1 MRVSHLSLVDFRNY
15 HHADVAFRPGLNLI
29 VGRNGQGKTNL
40 IEAIG
45 YVSTLSSHRNSQTS
59 ALIRS
64 GEHSAIIRMNIS
76 SLDREILC
84 EVQLNRAE
92 RNRAQLNKNP
102 VQLREISKWI
112 SSVLFAPEDLLIV
125 RGDPSA
131 RRKFIDEALIQ
142 LRPALAPT
150 FSDYDRAVKQRS
162 TLLRSAKH
170 ISRLQNV
177 DSTLEVW
184 DAKIAD
190 LGTEIMLARRQLIA
204 ELQEPLKQAY
214 QLIVNEDHHPS
225 LAMSESLLSDAT
237 VNENEFVPDI
247 DQKNVVDV
255 SRETF
260 IKIFLEKFQSL
271 RHKELERGATLIG
284 PHRDDVIFTLN
295 GLPVKGYASHGES
308 WSFVLSLKLAVA
320 HLLRSVS
327 SAGDPV
333 IILDDVFAELDERR
347 RNSLMSQVK
356 TFEQVI
362 VTAAVEADVPTG
374 DWHTIRVNNGDAVVV
389 S

>member
-125 RGDPSA
+125 RGDPTA
-131 RRKFIDEALIQ
+131 RRKFIDEALVQ

-150 FSDYDRAVKQRS
+150 FSDYDRAAKQRS

-184 DAKIAD
+184 DTKIAE
-190 LGTEIMLARRQLIA
+190 LGTEIMLARRQLIVD
-204 ELQEPLKQAY
+204 LQEPLKQAY
-214 QLIVNEDHHPS
+214 QLIVKEDHHPS
-225 LAMSESLLSDAT
+225 LAMSESLFSDAT
-237 VNENEFVPDI
+237 ANEKEFVPGV
-247 DQKNVVDV
+247 DQSNAVDV

-260 IKIFLEKFQSL
+260 NKIFLEKFQSL
-271 RHKELERGATLIG
+271 RQKELERGATLIG
-284 PHRDDVIFTLN
+284 PHRDDVFFTLN